1 MVDFTQLNV
10 KELKLFISYIRNF
23 PLDYGYVTQRFL
35 NKQFKLK
42 VNNIDCFFISFFFFS
57 NIRIVESV
65 DKYFF
70 YTSKQNNAT

>member
-10 KELKLFISYIRNF
+10 KELKLFISYIRNV

-42 VNNIDCFFISFFFFS
+42 VNNIDCFVYLFFS

>member
-10 KELKLFISYIRNF
+10 KELKLFISYIRNV
-23 PLDYGYVTQRFL
+23 PLDYGYFSQRFL

-42 VNNIDCFFISFFFFS
+42 VNNIDCFFISFFFS

-70 YTSKQNNAT
+70 YTSEQNNAT

>member
-10 KELKLFISYIRNF
+10 KELKLFISYIRNV
-23 PLDYGYVTQRFL
+23 PLDYGYVTQLFL

-42 VNNIDCFFISFFFFS
+42 VNNIDFFVYRFFS

-65 DKYFF
+65 DKYFS